1 MKPEIAEI
9 NLNSVYL
16 PSEKIV
22 SRKIEGE
29 ILIIPIEDG
38 LANLNDAMFS
48 LNGTG
53 LAIWEKLN
61 SDSDVATICNNLAAD
76 FNSSID
82 QIRVDVIGFLNI
94 LLEKQLI
101 IEYRKG

>member
-1 MKPEIAEI
+1 MTPESSEI
-9 NLNSVYL
+9 CLTAIYL

-22 SRKIEGE
+22 TRKIEGE

-38 LANLNDAMFS
+38 LADLNDAMFS

-61 SDSDVATICNNLAAD
+61 SDSDVATVCNNLAID

-82 QIRVDVIGFLNI
+82 QIRADVIGFLKI
-94 LLEKQLI
+94 LLEKQFI
-101 IEYRKG
+101 FEYRKG

>member
-1 MKPEIAEI
+1 MTPQISEISLTAI
-9 NLNSVYL
+9 YL

-22 SRKIEGE
+22 SRMIEGE

-38 LANLNDAMFS
+38 LANINDAMFS

-53 LAIWEKLN
+53 LAIWENLN
-61 SDSDVATICNNLAAD
+61 SENDVATICSNLALT
-76 FNSSID
+76 FNASTD
-82 QIRVDVIGFLNI
+82 QIRKDVIGFLKT

-101 IEYRKG
+101 IEYRKD

>member
-1 MKPEIAEI
+1 MNPEISEI
-9 NLNSVYL
+9 SLTATYL

-22 SRKIEGE
+22 SRQIEGE

-38 LANLNDAMFS
+38 LADLNDEMFS

-61 SDSDVATICNNLAAD
+61 SDNDVETICNNLAID
-76 FNSSID
+76 FNSSVD
-82 QIRVDVIGFLNI
+82 QISADVIGFLKM
-94 LLEKQLI
+94 LLEKPLI
-101 IEYRKG
+101 FEYRKA

>member
-1 MKPEIAEI
+1 MNPEISEI
-9 NLNSVYL
+9 SLTAIYL

-38 LANLNDAMFS
+38 LADLNDEMFS

-61 SDSDVATICNNLAAD
+61 SDSDVETICNNLAID
-76 FNSSID
+76 FNSSVE
-82 QIRVDVIGFLNI
+82 QIKTDVIEFLKM
-94 LLEKQLI
+94 LLKKRLI
-101 IEYRKG
+101 FEYRKG